1 MSALQEDGTFQPPA
15 EASRS
20 PASAVGGSPVA
31 WVQIRILAGLL
42 CRTSMAA
49 PNTTPS
55 PWYKGSNRGLSL
67 TTLLALLL
75 ADRTAYAVHPLPLSD
90 VQALRKHVPSFG
102 THHVVVVLGNGL
114 TLPPLFFTQGGV
126 RAMFAALKQ
135 VHCPA
140 QWLLETMAH
149 GRPCA
154 GRA

>member
-1 MSALQEDGTFQPPA
+1 MPDFHAGPKHH
-15 EASRS
+15 
-20 PASAVGGSPVA
+20 AVTL
-31 WVQIRILAGLL
+31 VQ
-42 CRTSMAA
+42 
-49 PNTTPS
+49 
-55 PWYKGSNRGLSL
+55 GSNRGLSL
-67 TTLLALLL
+67 RTLLALLL

-135 VHCPA
+135 VHSPA
-140 QWLLETMAH
+140 QGLLETMAH

-154 GRA
+154 GRL